1 MNENNYLVQFVYAGK
16 EYQTHLLSHNE
27 LETNVLALENS
38 AVMAA
43 RNHIKSNGLEETGG
57 RISRVAVFFKG
68 GKLIYSKSYGK

>member
-27 LETNVLALENS
+27 LEKNVLALENS

-43 RNHIKSNGLEETGG
+43 RNHIKSVLDNQPELHDKYINESINELD
-57 RISRVAVFFKG
+57 RIQ
-68 GKLIYSKSYGK
+68 L